1 MNASKTHPGHTFVP
15 LYEHFVGAQ
24 RAVEKHHGI
33 YCDGELCQGKGTY
46 IMGDRYKCTVCDD
59 TDFCASCEALPLSK
73 HNRTHPLIKLKTPV
87 RNVTVSTFG
96 GKADG
101 TSMVAMGDQ
110 PPPTSS
116 KATETNA
123 PAPSANAATQVQTIA
138 EVKPASAPSQEPPK
152 FPVDVSLD
160 ESAEKISSKPFSSEN
175 VKQPGNPPKPADL
188 AAELNAHFTSDL
200 IPDGSSIAPSMQFT
214 QAWTLHNPGPH
225 NWPAGCSVCF
235 IGGDGMLDVDPN
247 SPSHIDHIRKAIK
260 TNTIDHEV
268 KVGEDAEFKVSM
280 RSPQRLGKAISYW
293 RLKTAEGTPFGH
305 KLWCDIIVT
314 VNKDVTTEASSKHQP
329 KVEDEAEAVAKE
341 TDPVESKMI
350 FPKLDKESPVS
361 SITQASQEAP
371 ETVAAPVPAPVDDL
385 LDVESLELDD
395 GEPSSEDGFLTDE
408 EYELI
413 ASGDEMEEAKN
424 GKK

>member
-1 MNASKTHPGHTFVP
+1 M
-15 LYEHFVGAQ
+15 GA
-24 RAVEKHHGI
+24 RRTVESHHGI
-33 YCDGELCQGKGTY
+33 YCDGDLCRDKGTY
-46 IMGDRYKCTVCDD
+46 IVGDRYKCTVCHD
-59 TDFCASCEALPLSK
+59 TDFCANCEALPVSK
-73 HNRTHPLIKLKTPV
+73 HNRTHPLIKFKTPV

-110 PPPTSS
+110 PPQTSS

-123 PAPSANAATQVQTIA
+123 PVPSANAATQVQTIA
-138 EVKPASAPSQEPPK
+138 EVKPVEVPTQGLPEPILDPHRIVCRLPPLNSSEKSDELLPK
-152 FPVDVSLD
+152 FDFKTF
-160 ESAEKISSKPFSSEN
+160 A
-175 VKQPGNPPKPADL
+175 NPPKPADL
-188 AAELNAHFTSDL
+188 AAELNAHFVAD
-200 IPDGSSIAPSMQFT
+200 IIQDGSCIAPSTQFT

-225 NWPAGCSVCF
+225 HWPAGCSVCF
-235 IGGDGMLDVDPN
+235 IGGDGMLDVDPTQ
-247 SPSHIDHIRKAIK
+247 PSHITQIRKAIK

-268 KVGEDAEFKVSM
+268 KVGEEAEFKVAM
-280 RSPQRLGKAISYW
+280 RAPQRPGKAISYW
-293 RLKTAEGTPFGH
+293 RLKTFDGTPFGH
-305 KLWCDIIVT
+305 KLWCDINVM
-314 VNKDVTTEASSKHQP
+314 VAKDVTAEASSKHQP

-341 TDPVESKMI
+341 ADPTTSKMI

-395 GEPSSEDGFLTDE
+395 AEASSEDGFLTDE

-413 ASGDEMEEAKN
+413 ASSDEMEEAKN